1 MLRSPIVSNSVKTDR
16 TIQEYTKEANQNSPD
31 AAHLNAAKRGFQT
44 ALVQD
49 LFDLTDIERRFFQ
62 FRKILRDNSNTVT
75 HFVLDETEKL
85 FNDFLEHSVKVTR
98 AFQTAITAV
107 CANRHLARNAWR
119 VARSDQ
125 TCSAL
130 FSAEVGGR
138 IAAQFI

>member
-1 MLRSPIVSNSVKTDR
+1 MKTDR

-31 AAHLNAAKRGFQT
+31 AEHLNAAKRGFQT

-62 FRKILRDNSNTVT
+62 FRKILRDNSNTIT

-85 FNDFLEHSVKVTR
+85 FQRFSRTQRESYR
-98 AFQTAITAV
+98 ALQTTITAV
-107 CANRHLARNAWR
+107 CANRHLARNARR

-125 TCSAL
+125 TRCAL
-130 FSAEVGGR
+130 FCAEVGGG
-138 IAAQFI
+138 IVAQFV